1 MKQVIRHFAWL
12 PAIICISIFGCKK
25 DKKEDIPAKT
35 KTELITTG
43 TWKITAQTVNP
54 AYDWDGD
61 GDVETNIL
69 DNTDACLKDNF
80 LTFKTNGTAEDNEGA
95 TKCDPLDDQ
104 IYSMSW
110 SFLASET
117 KIEIDGDEYTL
128 AELTATTLK
137 LSFTGVDAGVTY
149 TFVITLGH

>member
-1 MKQVIRHFAWL
+1 MKKTIQFTALLLVMTG
-12 PAIICISIFGCKK
+12 AITFQACKK
-25 DKKEDIPAKT
+25 DKKDSTKT

-54 AYDWDGD
+54 ALDWDGD
-61 GDVETNIL
+61 GDVETNL
-69 DNTDACLKDNF
+69 FDDTEACLKDNF
-80 LTFKTNGTAEDNEGA
+80 ITFKTNATAEENEGA

-104 IYSMSW
+104 IYNMSW
-110 SFLASET
+110 NFTDNET

-128 AELTATTLK
+128 AELTASTLK
-137 LSFTGVDAGVTY
+137 ISYTEVDAGVTY